1 MNNCALS
8 LLDTNVFNLMSS
20 GLGMSL
26 SSLHDIDTR
35 SESDVPV
42 FTAQREPVAFI
53 PQLPKKTPI
62 SADGEHILL
71 SFATNG
77 DGSAGRNFVFHNKP
91 FYINTDRIAI
101 KVIDDKIDIQYLYA
115 MLHDMKKK
123 YGFNHAYKA
132 NRHNLSVVQV
142 LVPVDGNGKFDVLQQ
157 QEIAEAYL
165 TTEQVKTEIYTLR
178 QLLSNV
184 NVVVESDEYPISY
197 FPLPMLFDTGKGFAK
212 YTKNM
217 GTCIQANTQSTRL
230 PVKSR

>member
-77 DGSAGRNFVFHNKP
+77 DGSAGRNFVFITSH
-91 FYINTDRIAI
+91 FIL
-101 KVIDDKIDIQYLYA
+101 IQI
-115 MLHDMKKK
+115 
-123 YGFNHAYKA
+123 
-132 NRHNLSVVQV
+132 
-142 LVPVDGNGKFDVLQQ
+142 
-157 QEIAEAYL
+157 E
-165 TTEQVKTEIYTLR
+165 
-178 QLLSNV
+178 LL
-184 NVVVESDEYPISY
+184 
-197 FPLPMLFDTGKGFAK
+197 LK
-212 YTKNM
+212 
-217 GTCIQANTQSTRL
+217 
-230 PVKSR
+230 